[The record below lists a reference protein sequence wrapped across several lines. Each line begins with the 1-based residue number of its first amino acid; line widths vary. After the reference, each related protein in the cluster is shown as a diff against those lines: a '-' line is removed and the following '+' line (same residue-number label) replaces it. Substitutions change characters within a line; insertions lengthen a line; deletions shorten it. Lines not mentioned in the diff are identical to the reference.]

1 MLSKAKNIRY
11 FLILRLE
18 LEFRS
23 LLKCWARQW
32 HFQQKAIFR
41 LENDL
46 IDTIHSFAILN
57 LNGFEVGIS
66 RWQHCRWILIE
77 WTDGLS
83 GFEITKPILK
93 YNFRKHF
100 ILRRKIWW
108 FFSVTWATLKF
119 HYWNRETIY
128 YSSFTHLMQLKHCS
142 WLLFFRRVS
151 KSFIDQ
157 LCSRHLRLKTTR
169 SYQF

>member
-93 YNFRKHF
+93 YNFRKLF
-100 ILRRKIWW
+100 IYEEKYDD
-108 FFSVTWATLKF
+108 FFSDVGYSEIPLLKQRD
-119 HYWNRETIY
+119 N
-128 YSSFTHLMQLKHCS
+128 
-142 WLLFFRRVS
+142 LLFIIHPSDAVETLLVVVIF
-151 KSFIDQ
+151 
-157 LCSRHLRLKTTR
+157 
-169 SYQF
+169 

>member
-1 MLSKAKNIRY
+1 MLSKAKSTRY

-23 LLKCWARQW
+23 LLKCCARQW

-66 RWQHCRWILIE
+66 RWQHCRCILIE

-93 YNFRKHF
+93 YNFRKLF
-100 ILRRKIWW
+100 IYEEKYGD
-108 FFSVTWATLKF
+108 FFSDVGYSEIPLLKQRD
-119 HYWNRETIY
+119 N
-128 YSSFTHLMQLKHCS
+128 
-142 WLLFFRRVS
+142 LLFIIHPSDVVEKLLLVVIF
-151 KSFIDQ
+151 
-157 LCSRHLRLKTTR
+157 
-169 SYQF
+169 

>member
-93 YNFRKHF
+93 YNFRKLF
-100 ILRRKIWW
+100 IYEEKYDD
-108 FFSVTWATLKF
+108 FFSDVGYSEIPLLKQRD
-119 HYWNRETIY
+119 N
-128 YSSFTHLMQLKHCS
+128 
-142 WLLFFRRVS
+142 LLFIIHPSDAVETLLLVVIF
-151 KSFIDQ
+151 
-157 LCSRHLRLKTTR
+157 
-169 SYQF
+169 